1 MNYSELVEVYGNL
14 ESTPSRLEKTR
25 IIAELLTRTPR
36 TDIGIVPMFIMGRI
50 FPDGSPQELGVGT
63 GILYETILFAT
74 GMDEGK
80 FNKLIKEEGDV
91 GEATKK
97 SFRLKKQTVLSTE
110 ILTIHKVSENFN
122 KIARISGK
130 RAQGRKIKLLSEL
143 LSNAT
148 PLEAKYLIRTILGEL
163 RAGVAE
169 GIVKDAIAKSF
180 DITPSVVERA
190 YMITNDLGKVAS
202 IAMEEGEKGLKQLN
216 VVVGVP
222 LKAMLAQIC
231 PSIEDG
237 LKGINKAILEIK
249 YDGARIQIHKK
260 GDKIKIYSR
269 RLEDVTHALPDIVK
283 LTRKAVTSREAIIEG
298 EAVAVDSIT
307 HKPKAFQDILRRF
320 RRKYSVKKMT
330 KEIPFETYVFDIL
343 FVDGKTLI
351 DFPFEERRRLLETII
366 NPISKKFEIAN
377 QLITKDPFKAQSF
390 YQNAL
395 EAGHEGIMIKNKD
408 ASYIPGKRVGTMY
421 KLKPIMET
429 LDLVV
434 TGAKWGTGKRTG
446 WMSSYMLSTKDLKTG
461 QFLSI
466 GRVGTGVTDQQ
477 LEEFTLKLKPLIVED
492 EGIIVKIKP
501 EFVVEV
507 AFQEIQKSTKYNSG
521 YALRFPRVVRARY
534 DKSQLDADDMAKV
547 NSLYKLQKM
556 DS

>member
-1 MNYSELVEVYGNL
+1 MDYSELVEVYCNL
-14 ESTPSRLEKTR
+14 ESNPSRLEKTR
-25 IIAELLTRTPR
+25 IIAELLTKTPR
-36 TDIGIVPMFIMGRI
+36 KDLGIVPILIMGRI

-74 GMDEGK
+74 GMNEGK

-97 SFRLKKQTVLSTE
+97 SFILKKQTVLSTE
-110 ILTIHKVSENFN
+110 ILTIRKVSDNFE

-130 RAQGRKIKLLSEL
+130 RAQSRKIKLLSEL

-180 DITPSVVERA
+180 DIVPSVVERA
-190 YMITNDLGKVAS
+190 YMITNDLGKVAI

-269 RLEDVTHALPDIVK
+269 RLEDVTRALPDIVE
-283 LTRKAVTSREAIIEG
+283 LTKKAVTSRDAIIEG

-307 HKPKAFQDILRRF
+307 HKPKAFQDLLRRF

-330 KEIPFETYVFDIL
+330 EEIPFETYVFDIL
-343 FVDGKTLI
+343 FVDGETLI

-377 QLITKDPFKAQSF
+377 QLITKDPFEAESF

-395 EAGHEGIMIKNKD
+395 EVGHEGVMIKNKD
-408 ASYIPGKRVGTMY
+408 APYIPGKRVGTMY
-421 KLKPIMET
+421 KIKPIMET

-446 WMSSYMLSTKDLKTG
+446 WMSSYMLATKDSKSG

-477 LEEFTLKLKPLIVED
+477 LEEFTLKLKPLIVGE

-547 NSLYKLQKM
+547 SSLYKLQKM
-556 DS
+556 NS